1 MAVENKK
8 NTKIAI
14 PYLLPAAIAIFIF
27 TVLPILYTIFISF
40 TDYCGDNRLNG
51 NWKFIGIDNFLQIF
65 NGKFSSSLFPVF
77 LWTVVFALLST
88 GGSFLVGLIAALLLN
103 NENVKERAIYKAILI
118 LPWALPVTV
127 AILSWKGLL
136 HGSEGAINNIL
147 VSLGIMSD
155 GNRILWLE
163 DPFFARMW
171 LILVNI
177 WLGFPYMMNICLG
190 ALASIP
196 KDYYEAADVDGA
208 NKLIQFVKITLPSL
222 ANTAYPLLISSF
234 SFNFNNFG
242 SAYLITNG
250 NPAGESVYAGKTDIL
265 ASVIYK
271 FAVKKELYATGAAL
285 GIIVFVILAVISY
298 AQMKLSG
305 QFEEVK

>member
-8 NTKIAI
+8 NTRIAI

-77 LWTVVFALLST
+77 GWTVIFALLST

-147 VSLGIMSD
+147 DSLGIMSD
-155 GNRILWLE
+155 SNRILWLE
-163 DPFFARMW
+163 NPFFARMW
-171 LILVNI
+171 LILINI
-177 WLGFPYMMNICLG
+177 WLGFPYMMNICIG
-190 ALASIP
+190 SLASIP

-208 NKLIQFVKITLPSL
+208 GKFTQFINIKLP
-222 ANTAYPLLISSF
+222 
-234 SFNFNNFG
+234 
-242 SAYLITNG
+242 
-250 NPAGESVYAGKTDIL
+250 
-265 ASVIYK
+265 
-271 FAVKKELYATGAAL
+271 
-285 GIIVFVILAVISY
+285 
-298 AQMKLSG
+298 
-305 QFEEVK
+305 